1 MVMTIDDNNSQVNEY
16 QTKTLPPQPVKD
28 TPTATGE
35 LGDLLALM
43 ARLRRDCPWDK
54 KQTNHSLIPYA
65 IEEAYELG
73 AAVQT
78 DDDEDIKGELGD
90 VLLQV
95 IFHCQ
100 LYAEQGRFDMSD
112 VITTLQQKLIR
123 RHPHVFETESLKD
136 EAAVKARWDE
146 IKAEERRV
154 DEARGKP
161 RRRLDAT
168 KAGSALM
175 QAQSVQSQASKLG
188 FDWEGVA
195 GAFEKLE
202 EEIDELKTEITGK
215 SKAEIKANSS
225 DIEKELGDCVFALV
239 NVARKLN
246 LDAEAAT
253 LTCVHKFKSRFGY
266 IEDQLQ
272 ACGKS
277 LEESDIDEMDALWE
291 SAKQHERAL

>member
-1 MVMTIDDNNSQVNEY
+1 MKPLE
-16 QTKTLPPQPVKD
+16 QTTLPPTPVQG
-28 TPTATGE
+28 TPDATGQID
-35 LGDLLALM
+35 DLLALM
-43 ARLRRDCPWDK
+43 ARLRADCPWDK

-73 AAVQT
+73 EAVQS

-95 IFHCQ
+95 VFHCQ

-112 VITTLQQKLIR
+112 VIATLQEKLIR
-123 RHPHVFETESLKD
+123 RHPHVFEAETLTD
-136 EAAVKARWDE
+136 DAAVKARWDE
-146 IKAEERRV
+146 IKAEEQQAREV
-154 DEARGKP
+154 RGKP
-161 RRRLDAT
+161 KRRLDNT

-175 QAQSVQSQASKLG
+175 QAQDVQKQASKLG

-202 EEIDELKTEITGK
+202 EEIEELKAEVRDK
-215 SKAEIKANSS
+215 SKAEIKANIS
-225 DIEKELGDCVFALV
+225 DIEKELGDCMFALV
-239 NVARKLN
+239 NVARKLS

-266 IEDQLQ
+266 IEAQLAQ
-272 ACGKS
+272 LGKS
-277 LEESDIDEMDALWE
+277 LEDSDIEEMDALWE
-291 SAKQHERAL
+291 AAKRHERSS